1 MPRKILIASLIVL
14 IALLLSSC
22 ASVPAGSP
30 ESGYAIHGYV
40 GKDSQTAA
48 SGTTVL
54 LVNGSGGQALST
66 DTTDFFGKFDFS
78 GLQPGHYQ
86 LKVNDI
92 VMDVVLQSENVRKD
106 IDLSNPAG
114 SMNYADKGT
123 EELTAQLTAAATGK
137 AVATGPN
144 DPALAKE
151 IAGTWWAYSGSTE
164 TKIGLCPDGSYAD
177 FSESGYSGT
186 MSDAGGNQTGAWG
199 TASNSG
205 GEGVWTIQGT
215 SQSGTISVNYN
226 SGQSATIK
234 FEQCGEE
241 GCLLFDG
248 RKLCRTSSQCE

>member
-1 MPRKILIASLIVL
+1 MPRLLLNSSLIVL
-14 IALLLSSC
+14 TALFLNSC

-30 ESGYAIHGYV
+30 ETGYTIHGFV

-48 SGTTVL
+48 SGTTVK
-54 LVNGSGGQALST
+54 LVDARSGQPISS
-66 DTTDFFGKFDFS
+66 DNTDFFGKFGFP
-78 GLQPGHYQ
+78 GLQPGYYQ
-86 LKVNDI
+86 LQVNDI
-92 VMDVVLQSENVRKD
+92 VMDIDLQSENVRKD

-177 FSESGYSGT
+177 FSESSYSGT
-186 MSDAGGNQTGAWG
+186 MSDGGGNQTGAWG
-199 TASNSG
+199 TANNSG

-226 SGQSATIK
+226 NGQSATIK

-248 RKLCRTSSQCE
+248 RKLCRTSAQCE